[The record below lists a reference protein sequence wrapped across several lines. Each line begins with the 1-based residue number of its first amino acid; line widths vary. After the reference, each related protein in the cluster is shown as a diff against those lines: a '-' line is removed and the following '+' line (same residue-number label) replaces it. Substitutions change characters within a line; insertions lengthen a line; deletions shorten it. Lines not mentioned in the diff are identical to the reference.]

1 MNIFRQYSVKVN
13 AAMNFGMK
21 VAGALC
27 TLISYPWVFRV
38 LGAEGVGR
46 VAFAN
51 SVLNFF
57 TMLATLGIPSYGVR
71 ECARVR
77 DDREQLSKVTHELL
91 IIQAVTTLMATVLMG
106 LTVALVPKLRAEPQL
121 FAIQLFV
128 LALNVLGTEWL
139 FSGLEQYGYITFR
152 VIALKSLTVV
162 LIVTLVR
169 DVNDWLMYAMLL
181 GFAVYMPNV
190 LNLFGLRHFVSVRRC
205 REPYELKRHIRPILV
220 FFAQSAAITVYTSLD
235 SAMLGFISGDYWV
248 GMYDASV
255 KIKLILTYF
264 ITSLGNVLMPRLS
277 NYVYRKREEDFRR
290 SVAES
295 AEFTLIAGLSLT
307 VYLLLMAPEC
317 VVFLFGEE
325 SLPAASALRVLAPTV
340 LLIGCS
346 NLTGVQILTPR
357 GRENIV
363 MWSMICGAAVDFVL
377 NLLFIPRFH
386 AAGAALGTLIAEV
399 AVLGVQLWFLR
410 DFFRDLR
417 GGIRGGRILFAALL
431 AAVAPLAVKLLL
443 GPLPFVRIVAAALT
457 YFAAFGALLCLMRVP
472 MALSLLEKVK
482 ELPGKKRG

>member
-13 AAMNFGMK
+13 AMMNFGMK
-21 VAGALC
+21 VAGAVC

-46 VAFAN
+46 VAFAT

-57 TMLATLGIPSYGVR
+57 TMLATLGIPNYGGR

-77 DDREQLSKVTHELL
+77 DDKEQLTKVTHELL
-91 IIQAVTTLMATVLMG
+91 IIQAVTTLLATVLMA

-128 LALNVLGTEWL
+128 LAMSVLSTEWL
-139 FSGLEQYGYITFR
+139 YAGLEQYGYITLR
-152 VIALKSLTVV
+152 VITLKTLTVV
-162 LIVTLVR
+162 LIVALVR

-181 GFAVYMPNV
+181 GFAVFMPNV
-190 LNLFGLRHFVSVRRC
+190 LNLFGLQRFVSLRRC
-205 REPYELKRHIRPILV
+205 RQPYELKRHIGPILI

-248 GMYDASV
+248 GMYDAAV
-255 KIKLILTYF
+255 KIKLILSYF
-264 ITSLGNVLMPRLS
+264 ITSLGTVLMPRLS
-277 NYVYRKREEDFRR
+277 NYLHNKREGDFRK

-295 AEFTLIAGLSLT
+295 TEFTLMAGLSLT
-307 VYLLLMAPEC
+307 VYFLLMAPEC

-325 SLPAASALRVLAPTV
+325 SLPAAGVLRMLAPTV

-346 NLTGVQILTPR
+346 NVTGIQILTPK
-357 GRENIV
+357 GRESAV

-386 AAGAALGTLIAEV
+386 AVGAALGTLIAEM
-399 AVLGVQLWFLR
+399 AVLGVQLWCLR
-410 DFFRDLR
+410 DFFKSLR
-417 GGIRGGRILFAALL
+417 GEIRGGKLLFAALL
-431 AAVAPLAVKLLL
+431 AAAAPLGVKLLV
-443 GPLPFVRIVAAALT
+443 GPMPFVRIVAAALT
-457 YFAAFGALLCLMRVP
+457 YFGVFALLLFRMKVP
-472 MALSLLEKVK
+472 MALSLLNWAKGLVC
-482 ELPGKKRG
+482 KK